1 MNARHPTR
9 RSLIL
14 SALPSLAFP
23 ALVRAQTFAPLGPA
37 AGGFAQPSR
46 DTRLRFP
53 ADHGPHPAFRI
64 EWWYVTANLTG
75 PDGTAY
81 GVQWTLF
88 RSALSTDDA
97 IPQAWLG
104 HAALTTPDRHLSAE
118 RMARGGTG
126 QAGVTA
132 EPFSARIDDWAL
144 DGPSL
149 SDVTM
154 TAAGADFAY
163 DLALATDR
171 PFVLQ
176 GDRGY
181 SLKSATGVA
190 SHYYSQ
196 PFYRAEGR
204 LILPDREVPVTGLAW
219 LDREWSSAPL
229 EPGQL
234 GWDWASLHLATG
246 EKVMAAQL
254 RQQGRAPFTAATWI
268 AADGSPTPIPDGG
281 VTLTPLETAEVAG
294 RSVPVRWRIALPDR
308 GLDVEIAAVNREA
321 WMDLLYAYWEG
332 PVTIEGSHAGV
343 GYLEMTGYE

>member
-1 MNARHPTR
+1 MNARRLTR

-14 SALPSLAFP
+14 SALPSLA
-23 ALVRAQTFAPLGPA
+23 LAQTFAPLGPSA
-37 AGGFAQPSR
+37 DGFAQPSR

-53 ADHGPHPAFRI
+53 ADHGPHRGFRI

-88 RSALSTDDA
+88 RSSLSTDPA
-97 IPQAWLG
+97 IPQAWLA

-126 QAGVTA
+126 QAGVQPQ
-132 EPFSARIDDWAL
+132 PFAARIDDWAL
-144 DGPSL
+144 QGPTL
-149 SDVTM
+149 SDVRM
-154 TAAGADFAY
+154 TAAGTDFAY
-163 DLALATDR
+163 DLALVADR

-176 GDRGY
+176 GEDGY
-181 SLKSATGVA
+181 SLKSDTGIA

-196 PFYRAEGR
+196 PFYRARGR
-204 LILPDREVPVTGLAW
+204 LILPDREVPVTGRAW

-229 EPGQL
+229 EPGQS

-254 RQQGRAPFTAATWI
+254 RQAGGVPFTAATWI
-268 AADGSPTPIPDGG
+268 AADGTPDPVPDGG
-281 VTLTPLETAEVAG
+281 VTLTPLESAQVAG
-294 RSVPVRWRIALPDR
+294 RDLPVRWRIELPAR
-308 GLDVEIAAVNREA
+308 GLDVEIAAVNRDA

-332 PVTIEGSHAGV
+332 PVTIAGSHDGV
-343 GYLEMTGYE
+343 GYLEMTGYG